1 MDEKLKKL
9 RNHMTTTE
17 LKNIR
22 FDDKKKQSVMKS
34 IINQKK
40 PSKNLIPKGVSIVF
54 SLAVIT
60 LLFFSG
66 KHLLFDSSDL
76 VQGSQKNSG
85 EIVNQEE
92 ITQSDNTNESIVSS
106 HEKTPELSK
115 NEILYRMLNTM
126 DYFKTA
132 QGSYVYR
139 NPYVKQNIVYKL
151 NMEKGNIGGYE
162 QAVNE
167 QSKSSITTIV
177 KSDQMLTLNEKEKE
191 YLLEKASSL
200 NRNSISLKEVYGA
213 DAQGTPDTT
222 YRKRPPIAMDSLFPF
237 EIASNY
243 LEDEEQWEIEQQE
256 DTFLGE
262 KVMIIKGN
270 LNAYNSEKPQSVSF
284 RFWVHKATGILMRME
299 TYSAEGNV
307 VYSLVTQKFILDKP
321 IPSSEF
327 QLNIPK
333 DYKKMM

>member
-1 MDEKLKKL
+1 MDKKLKKL

-22 FDDKKKQSVMKS
+22 FDDEKKQLVMKR

-54 SLAVIT
+54 NLAVIT

-66 KHLLFDSSDL
+66 KHLLDSSDL
-76 VQGSQKNSG
+76 VQGSQKNTD
-85 EIVNQEE
+85 QEE
-92 ITQSDNTNESIVSS
+92 ITQSDNSNESIVSS

-115 NEILYRMLNTM
+115 NEILYRMLNTI

-139 NPYVKQNIVYKL
+139 NPNVKKNIVYKL
-151 NMEKGNIGGYE
+151 SMEKGNIGGYE
-162 QAVNE
+162 KVFNE
-167 QSKSSITTIV
+167 QSKSSMTTRVGDPI
-177 KSDQMLTLNEKEKE
+177 LTLNEKEKE
-191 YLLEKASSL
+191 NLLEKASSF
-200 NRNSISLKEVYGA
+200 NRNSITLEEVYGA
-213 DAQGTPDTT
+213 DAQGTQDTT
-222 YRKRPPIAMDSLFPF
+222 LRKVLPIAMDSLFPF

-284 RFWVHKATGILMRME
+284 RFWVHKATGILMKME

-307 VYSLVTQKFILDKP
+307 VDSLVTQKFILDKP
-321 IPSSEF
+321 IPKSEF

-333 DYKKMM
+333 DYKK